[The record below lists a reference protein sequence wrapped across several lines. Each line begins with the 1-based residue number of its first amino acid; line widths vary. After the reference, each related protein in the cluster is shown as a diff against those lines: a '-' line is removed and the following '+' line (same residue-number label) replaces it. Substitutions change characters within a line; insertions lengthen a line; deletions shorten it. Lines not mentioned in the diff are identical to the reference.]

1 MAQRKYVH
9 QSWPSWRFGPNGES
23 QIFQSEDEVPEG
35 WQDSPAKLK
44 GIPQKPEVVARGDGT
59 DAPSVEAKI
68 DTLMQGNTQGGL
80 VKMLEAMKE
89 LDDTLEFAPNWP
101 KVRLATLIVN
111 NGGPL
116 EE

>member
-1 MAQRKYVH
+1 MSTPKKPFVA
-9 QSWPSWRFGPNGES
+9 WPSWRFGPDGEA

-35 WQDSPAKLK
+35 WQDSPAKFK
-44 GIPQKPEVVARGDGT
+44 AGARPEVPARGDGT
-59 DAPSVEAKI
+59 DDKETEAKI
-68 DTLMQGNTQGGL
+68 DALVQGNTQAAL
-80 VKMLEAMKE
+80 VEMLEAMKE
-89 LDDTLEFAPNWP
+89 VDDTLEFAPNWP